1 MKKTLFTLILMALV
15 GQLSAQTL
23 FTVGEKAVSVD
34 EFLYVYGKNKDIGNQ
49 MDPKTPEEYLGL
61 YIAFKRKVAEAESLG
76 RDTIPS
82 FLTEYNTYYRQL
94 LKPYLTD
101 KSVDDEIVR
110 EAYDRMSTDI
120 RAAHIMLD
128 LPENALPEDTAKV
141 YKQILAIRDRLNRG
155 ESFETIARQQSSD
168 SYSAV
173 NGGDLGYFTVFSMVY
188 PFENACYNAEIGKV
202 VGPVRTQYGYHLI
215 KVLNKRPARYRMT
228 AAHILLLDTEDRPN
242 PEAAKKIQDLYK
254 SLQAG
259 EDFNALARKHS
270 QDQSSLQR
278 GGQLPAF
285 GLNQMLPEFEDAAFG
300 LAADGDFSEP
310 FQTKLGWHIVKR
322 VSRED
327 VPAFE
332 RMQGELAGKI
342 RRDER
347 SNASMQAFLASLS
360 ERYQV
365 TIDESAVNQVLK
377 ALEKGKSTAKLT
389 KPVVTYESMKVG
401 LGGTKTISQT
411 EFAARAIDAE
421 ARRLTSLNEPSENVK
436 KVDPAQAYGV
446 LQPMIHA
453 ALMAE
458 AEYRLPFENATF
470 RFLAQEYREGILVFD
485 LTREKVWDAAS
496 QDSAQLAIFFA
507 AFQDQYQWNNRY
519 TGTVFT
525 TSSEKV
531 AKKAADQLR
540 RGVPAEKVARVLNAK
555 DPLALAAQDYTALE
569 SGNNTLNN
577 KQKLLVDMTGD
588 SGEKVSGP
596 LAFEDGFAVVVVTE
610 TLPAGPK
617 ALSECRGQV
626 ITDLQKALEA
636 QWLDYLG
643 GTYPLNLDQAAW
655 QAIQSKL

>member
-1 MKKTLFTLILMALV
+1 
-15 GQLSAQTL
+15 
-23 FTVGEKAVSVD
+23 
-34 EFLYVYGKNKDIGNQ
+34 
-49 MDPKTPEEYLGL
+49 
-61 YIAFKRKVAEAESLG
+61 
-76 RDTIPS
+76 
-82 FLTEYNTYYRQL
+82 
-94 LKPYLTD
+94 
-101 KSVDDEIVR
+101 
-110 EAYDRMSTDI
+110 
-120 RAAHIMLD
+120 
-128 LPENALPEDTAKV
+128 
-141 YKQILAIRDRLNRG
+141 
-155 ESFETIARQQSSD
+155 
-168 SYSAV
+168 
-173 NGGDLGYFTVFSMVY
+173 
-188 PFENACYNAEIGKV
+188 
-202 VGPVRTQYGYHLI
+202 
-215 KVLNKRPARYRMT
+215 
-228 AAHILLLDTEDRPN
+228 
-242 PEAAKKIQDLYK
+242 
-254 SLQAG
+254 
-259 EDFNALARKHS
+259 
-270 QDQSSLQR
+270 
-278 GGQLPAF
+278 
-285 GLNQMLPEFEDAAFG
+285 
-300 LAADGDFSEP
+300 
-310 FQTKLGWHIVKR
+310 
-322 VSRED
+322 
-327 VPAFE
+327 
-332 RMQGELAGKI
+332 MQGELAGKI

>member
-49 MDPKTPEEYLGL
+49 IDPKTPEEYLGL
-61 YIAFKRKVAEAESLG
+61 YIAFKRKVAEAEALG
-76 RDTIPS
+76 RDTLAA

-577 KQKLLVDMTGD
+577 KQKLLVDITGD

>member
-49 MDPKTPEEYLGL
+49 IDPKTPEEYLGL

-173 NGGDLGYFTVFSMVY
+173 NGGDLGYFNVFSMVY

-577 KQKLLVDMTGD
+577 KQKLLVDITGD

>member
-49 MDPKTPEEYLGL
+49 IDPKTPEEYLGL

-389 KPVVTYESMKVG
+389 KPVVTFESMKVG

-577 KQKLLVDMTGD
+577 KQKLLVDITGD

>member
-49 MDPKTPEEYLGL
+49 IDPKTPEEYLGL

-577 KQKLLVDMTGD
+577 KQKLLVDITGD

>member
-49 MDPKTPEEYLGL
+49 IDPKTPEEYLGL

-496 QDSAQLAIFFA
+496 QDSAQLANFFA

>member
-49 MDPKTPEEYLGL
+49 IDPKTPEEYLGL
-61 YIAFKRKVAEAESLG
+61 YIAFKRKVAEAEALG
-76 RDTIPS
+76 RDTLAA

-141 YKQILAIRDRLNRG
+141 YKQILAIRGRLNRG

-577 KQKLLVDMTGD
+577 KQKLLVDITGD

>member
-49 MDPKTPEEYLGL
+49 IDPKTPEEYLGL

-643 GTYPLNLDQAAW
+643 GTYPLNLDQEAW

>member
-1 MKKTLFTLILMALV
+1 LA
-15 GQLSAQTL
+15 A
-23 FTVGEKAVSVD
+23 
-34 EFLYVYGKNKDIGNQ
+34 
-49 MDPKTPEEYLGL
+49 
-61 YIAFKRKVAEAESLG
+61 
-76 RDTIPS
+76 

-285 GLNQMLPEFEDAAFG
+285 GLNQMLPEFEDAAFS

-389 KPVVTYESMKVG
+389 KPVVTFESMKVG

-577 KQKLLVDMTGD
+577 KQKLLVDITGD

>member
-49 MDPKTPEEYLGL
+49 IDPKTPEEYLGL

>member
-49 MDPKTPEEYLGL
+49 IDPKTPEEYLGL

-470 RFLAQEYREGILVFD
+470 RFLAREYREGILVFD

>member
-49 MDPKTPEEYLGL
+49 IDPKTPEEYLGL
-61 YIAFKRKVAEAESLG
+61 YIAFKRKVAEAEALG
-76 RDTIPS
+76 RDTLAA

>member
-49 MDPKTPEEYLGL
+49 IDPKTPEEYLGL
-61 YIAFKRKVAEAESLG
+61 YIAFKRKVAEAEALG
-76 RDTIPS
+76 RDTLAA

-525 TSSEKV
+525 TSNEKV

-555 DPLALAAQDYTALE
+555 DPLALAAQDYSALE

>member
-49 MDPKTPEEYLGL
+49 IDPKTPEEYLGL

-525 TSSEKV
+525 TSNEKV

>member
-49 MDPKTPEEYLGL
+49 IDPKTPEEYLGL

-389 KPVVTYESMKVG
+389 KPVVTFESMKVG

>member
-49 MDPKTPEEYLGL
+49 IDPKTPEEYLGL

-285 GLNQMLPEFEDAAFG
+285 GLNQMLPEFEDAAFS

-389 KPVVTYESMKVG
+389 KPVVTFESMKVG

-577 KQKLLVDMTGD
+577 KQKLLVDITGD

>member
-49 MDPKTPEEYLGL
+49 IDPKTPEEYLGL

-110 EAYDRMSTDI
+110 EAYNRMSTDI

-470 RFLAQEYREGILVFD
+470 RFLAREYREGILVFD

>member
-49 MDPKTPEEYLGL
+49 IDPKTPEEYLGL

-188 PFENACYNAEIGKV
+188 PFENACYNAAIGKV

-577 KQKLLVDMTGD
+577 KQKLLVDITGD

>member
-49 MDPKTPEEYLGL
+49 IDPKTPEEYLGL
-61 YIAFKRKVAEAESLG
+61 YIAFKRKVAEAEALG
-76 RDTIPS
+76 RDTLAA

-525 TSSEKV
+525 TSNEKV

>member
-1 MKKTLFTLILMALV
+1 MKKTLFTLILMALI

-49 MDPKTPEEYLGL
+49 IDPKTPEEYLGL

-401 LGGTKTISQT
+401 LGGTKTILQT

-496 QDSAQLAIFFA
+496 QDSAQLANFFA

>member
-49 MDPKTPEEYLGL
+49 IDPKTPEEYLGL
-61 YIAFKRKVAEAESLG
+61 YIAFKRKVAEAEALG
-76 RDTIPS
+76 RDTLAA

-540 RGVPAEKVARVLNAK
+540 RGVPAEKVTRVLNAK
-555 DPLALAAQDYTALE
+555 DPLTLAAQDYTALE

-617 ALSECRGQV
+617 AVSECRGQV

>member
-1 MKKTLFTLILMALV
+1 MKKTLFTLILVAFV

-49 MDPKTPEEYLGL
+49 IDPKTPEEYLGL
-61 YIAFKRKVAEAESLG
+61 YIAFKRKVAEAEALG
-76 RDTIPS
+76 RDTLAA

-101 KSVDDEIVR
+101 KTVDEGIVK
-110 EAYDRMSTDI
+110 EAYARMATDV

-173 NGGDLGYFTVFSMVY
+173 NGGDLGYFNVFNMVY
-188 PFENACYNAEIGKV
+188 PFENACYNAEVGQV

-215 KVLNKRPARYRMT
+215 KVLDKRPARYRMT

-278 GGQLPAF
+278 GGQLPPF
-285 GLNQMLPEFEDAAFG
+285 GLNQMLPEFEDAAFA

-322 VSRED
+322 VSREE

-347 SNASMQAFLASLS
+347 SNASLQAFLATLS
-360 ERYQV
+360 ARYNV
-365 TIDESAVNQVLK
+365 SIDEAAVNQVLK
-377 ALEKGKSTAKLT
+377 ALEKGKSMAKLT
-389 KPVVTYESMKVG
+389 KPVVTYSSIQSGSGVI
-401 LGGTKTISQT
+401 TQT

-421 ARRLTSLNEPSENVK
+421 ARRLASLNEPSDNVK
-436 KVDPAQAYGV
+436 KVDPAQAYSV
-446 LQPMIHA
+446 LQPMINA
-453 ALMAE
+453 ALLAE
-458 AEYRLPFENATF
+458 AEYRLPSENATF

-496 QDSAQLAIFFA
+496 QDSAQLANFFA

-525 TSSEKV
+525 TSNEKV

-569 SGNNTLNN
+569 SGNSTLNN
-577 KQKLLVDMTGD
+577 KQKLLVDVTGD

-617 ALSECRGQV
+617 TLSECRGQV
-626 ITDLQKALEA
+626 ITDLQKALEE
-636 QWLDYLG
+636 QWLEYLG
-643 GTYPLNLDQAAW
+643 QTYPLTLDQAAW

>member
-49 MDPKTPEEYLGL
+49 IDPKTPEEYLGL

-110 EAYDRMSTDI
+110 EAYNRMSTDI

-470 RFLAQEYREGILVFD
+470 RFLAREYREGILVFD

-525 TSSEKV
+525 TSNEKV